1 MAARWIKEYLTFTR
15 KERLAVVALLIILAA
30 VFSVPYIIAAKKQ
43 KPVINEEEWNKQ
55 IQQLKKES
63 FPETKDANDEW
74 HSPQPS
80 FSSSKTPASLFN
92 FDPNTATTEEWQ
104 KLGVRDKTIRT
115 IQNYLSK
122 RGHFNKSDDLQKIYG
137 LRKEEYE
144 KLKPFIHIQPLQ
156 NNNAATNTKYSD
168 KSYPEKSNASY
179 TPRKVQQVDINASD
193 TTAWIALPGIGSKL
207 ATRIVNF
214 RDKLGGF
221 HSVLQ
226 VAETYG
232 VADSTFQKIKPYL
245 EAGNTSVKK
254 ININTADVNTLTAH
268 PYIKWNI
275 ANAIIQYR
283 QQHGDFKSIDDIKK
297 IHIIDQDIYQ
307 KIAPYLTIE

>member
-15 KERLAVVALLIILAA
+15 KERLAVVALLAILAV
-30 VFSVPYIIAAKKQ
+30 VFSIPYFIGSKKK
-43 KPVINEEEWNKQ
+43 KPVINNEEINKQ

-63 FPETKDANDEW
+63 FPEAKDANEEW

-80 FSSSKTPASLFN
+80 FSSSKTSVSLFN
-92 FDPNTATTEEWQ
+92 FDPNTANTEEWQ

-122 RGHFNKSDDLQKIYG
+122 GGHFNKPDDLQKIYG
-137 LRKEEYE
+137 LKKEEYE
-144 KLKPFIHIQPLQ
+144 KLKPFIHIQQLQ
-156 NNNAATNTKYSD
+156 NNNAATNTKYPD
-168 KSYPEKSNASY
+168 KPYPEKSNPSY
-179 TPRKVQQVDINASD
+179 TPRKVQQVDIDTSD

-207 ATRIVNF
+207 AARIVNF
-214 RDKLGGF
+214 REKLGGF

-232 VADSTFQKIKPYL
+232 VPDSTFQKIKPYL
-245 EAGNTSVKK
+245 EAGNTAVKK
-254 ININTADVNTLTAH
+254 ININTADVNTLKVH

-283 QQHGDFKSIDDIKK
+283 QQHGDFKSVDDIKK